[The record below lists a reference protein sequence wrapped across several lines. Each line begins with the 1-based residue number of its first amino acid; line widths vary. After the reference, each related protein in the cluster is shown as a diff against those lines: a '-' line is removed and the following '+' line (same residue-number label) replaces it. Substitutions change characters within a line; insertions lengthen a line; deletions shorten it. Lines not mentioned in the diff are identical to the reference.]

1 MSESTSWERTFV
13 LLKPDAI
20 QRALVG
26 RVIERFERAG
36 LTISAML
43 MRNADEQRARRH
55 YEAHRGKAFYEPLV
69 RLLISAPVLTM
80 AVEGA
85 HAIEVVR
92 KIVGATE
99 PREALPGSIRGDF
112 CHMGYTRS
120 RERSG
125 VIPNLIHAS
134 DSRESAERELG
145 LWFARTDFVD
155 AYERADAGF
164 M

>member
-1 MSESTSWERTFV
+1 MNESTSWERTFV
-13 LLKPDAI
+13 LLKPDAV
-20 QRALVG
+20 RRTLVG
-26 RVIERFERAG
+26 CVIERFERAG
-36 LTISAML
+36 LTISAMI
-43 MRNADEQRARRH
+43 MRNADEQMARKH
-55 YEAHRGKAFYEPLV
+55 YESHRGKAFYEPLV
-69 RLLISAPVLTM
+69 KLLGSGPVLTM

-112 CHMGYTRS
+112 CHMGYARS

-134 DSRESAERELG
+134 DSRESARLELG
-145 LWFARTDFVD
+145 LWFSEADFVEV
-155 AYERADAGF
+155 YERVDAEF